1 MNNSIIKN
9 YLLVAI
15 GATTLALSCT
25 SARELSQQKTHAT
38 PVYQAYE
45 ENDDSTDEV
54 ESEPDYTS
62 VLNNSQTED
71 NQEEENVTANSGLML
86 PSDLDQSDA
95 GLIASSEL
103 EINDLNLEEETTYE
117 EEPATI
123 IEEEVMQEDLSDIP
137 PHSSTVEPV
146 ANHAEVQRRDT
157 RPTANHTN
165 KNKEH
170 YTVIITTD
178 EDGMNSEML
187 LSQLEDA
194 IASIKNGAHRDV
206 TVEEGGK
213 IVENQPKAVQTPK
226 QTPKTTPK
234 PINNPKDEVT
244 MIDDQANE
252 FDESL
257 EQLLEEEI
265 NKAPSPALT
274 ARKNTNIH
282 GGITKMSIGD
292 GKAVVIDEGLLI
304 EWENGVA
311 AKKLGFESETDMP
324 KWLLQGIEWLT
335 HAPKEE
341 PVRSQVIMPVYRYM
355 KNNGILDDVD
365 QTKMSPT
372 QVVEKLRVFVDEVRA
387 SQ

>member
-146 ANHAEVQRRDT
+146 ANRAEV
-157 RPTANHTN
+157 
-165 KNKEH
+165 
-170 YTVIITTD
+170 
-178 EDGMNSEML
+178 
-187 LSQLEDA
+187 
-194 IASIKNGAHRDV
+194 
-206 TVEEGGK
+206 
-213 IVENQPKAVQTPK
+213 
-226 QTPKTTPK
+226 
-234 PINNPKDEVT
+234 
-244 MIDDQANE
+244 
-252 FDESL
+252 
-257 EQLLEEEI
+257 
-265 NKAPSPALT
+265 
-274 ARKNTNIH
+274 
-282 GGITKMSIGD
+282 
-292 GKAVVIDEGLLI
+292 
-304 EWENGVA
+304 
-311 AKKLGFESETDMP
+311 
-324 KWLLQGIEWLT
+324 
-335 HAPKEE
+335 
-341 PVRSQVIMPVYRYM
+341 
-355 KNNGILDDVD
+355 
-365 QTKMSPT
+365 
-372 QVVEKLRVFVDEVRA
+372 
-387 SQ
+387 